1 VFDTFQTVSAVV
13 ENLDLGVCSCKTVT
27 TIHRAYTVENRT
39 RTRRSRGFSV
49 KRASSGL
56 TIAALESMKK
66 TLILCASP
74 ALISIEIV
82 GCKQ

>member
-1 VFDTFQTVSAVV
+1 MIDTFQTVSAVV
-13 ENLDLGVCSCKTVT
+13 ENLDLGVCKTVT
-27 TIHRAYTVENRT
+27 TIHHAYTVENCT
-39 RTRRSRGFSV
+39 RTRRSRGSSV
-49 KRASSGL
+49 KHASSGL
-56 TIAALESMKK
+56 TIAALESMNK

>member
-1 VFDTFQTVSAVV
+1 MFDTFQTVSAVV

-27 TIHRAYTVENRT
+27 TIHRAYTVQNRT
-39 RTRRSRGFSV
+39 RTRRSHGSSV

-56 TIAALESMKK
+56 TIAAALKSIKK

-82 GCKQ
+82 GCN